1 MNIFQIITSFELGG
15 AERVAVDIAKSK
27 SLKYQYIIFEVVKS
41 DSKFS
46 NKLKLELTNNNIR
59 YYCSPF
65 KNKKIALCLFWS
77 WFIWKY
83 IYLKPTIIHVHTEI
97 PDLALWI
104 FRKISWIIFWIRP
117 RYIRTIHNTNLWTS
131 WNKIGK
137 IVERYYKRN
146 ECNIAISKSVQKSY
160 VESYGGTYPPVIY
173 NGTCEVKQKLFP
185 DIKKNKINILFAG
198 RLEYQKGVDELITI
212 IKVLKDDNR
221 FFFHIIGDGSMK
233 EKLLKAVKN
242 SDNAILYSKIYGL
255 SSYLNSF
262 DYLFMPSNFEGLGL
276 MSIEASLAKTPS
288 IINNCIALNET
299 LPQDWPLKVINNN
312 INGYIKIFKEDIF
325 KLDYNILQENAY
337 KYAREKFSLET
348 MQNKYE
354 KLYSN
359 KVK

>member
-1 MNIFQIITSFELGG
+1 MNIFQIITSLELGG
-15 AERVAVDIAKSK
+15 AERVAIDIAKSK
-27 SLKYQYIIFEVVKS
+27 SLKNQYIIFEVVRN

-46 NKLKLELTNNNIR
+46 NELKLELRKNNIR

-83 IYLKPTIIHVHTEI
+83 ISLKPNIIHVHTEI

-104 FRKISWIIFWIRP
+104 FRKFSWIIFWIRP
-117 RYIRTIHNTNLWTS
+117 KYIRTIHNTKLWTS
-131 WNKIGK
+131 WKQIGK
-137 IVERYYKRN
+137 IVEKYYKRN
-146 ECNIAISKSVQKSY
+146 ECNVAISKSVQESY
-160 VESYGGTYPPVIY
+160 VESYGGTYPPIIY
-173 NGTCEVKQKLFP
+173 NGTSEVKQKLFSG
-185 DIKKNKINILFAG
+185 IKRNRINILFAG

-212 IKVLKDDNR
+212 IKALKDDNR

-233 EKLLKAVKN
+233 EKLLETIKDF
-242 SDNAILYSKIYGL
+242 DNAALYSKIYGL

-299 LPQDWPLKVINNN
+299 LPQDWPLKVNNNN
-312 INGYIKIFKEDIF
+312 IDDYIKIFEEEIF
-325 KLDYNILQENAY
+325 KLHYNTLQEKAY
-337 KYAREKFSLET
+337 KYAKQKFSLEI

-354 KLYSN
+354 ELYSN